1 MEKSGSKVDVLD
13 VTNFILNDETYPIK
27 ELNIEGLVAI
37 EPDISQQSKQKIQN
51 FLEQG
56 KEFIKLALQKHKLFQ
71 NIMPGNPCIISRF
84 AYELVSENP

>member
-37 EPDISQQSKQKIQN
+37 EPDISQ
-51 FLEQG
+51 
-56 KEFIKLALQKHKLFQ
+56 
-71 NIMPGNPCIISRF
+71 
-84 AYELVSENP
+84 